1 MIQALK
7 RTRILQST
15 WTINKEETHMD
26 NIDNNNPVL
35 DNQVNDGA
43 QHQEQ
48 EKPNTEKMFSQS
60 ELDNIIE
67 KRLAKEQKRWEKKVK
82 EEADEA
88 ARMAQ
93 MSEAEKQEA
102 LFNKRVQEFE
112 EREAAFNKAQA
123 ALQREKMLNE
133 TNKQLSERGL
143 PLNFAEHI
151 MADTAENTLAN
162 IDAFEKEWQAAINK
176 AVDSKLRG
184 STPTSPVSKSNKPK
198 DVSKM
203 SFSEFAKYKND
214 NK

>member
-1 MIQALK
+1 
-7 RTRILQST
+7 
-15 WTINKEETHMD
+15 MD
-26 NIDNNNPVL
+26 IENNNPTQATEVP
-35 DNQVNDGA
+35 DGA
-43 QHQEQ
+43 QHQENNAAPV
-48 EKPNTEKMFSQS
+48 ENKEKMFSQS
-60 ELDNIIE
+60 ELDSIIE
-67 KRLAKEQKRWEKKVK
+67 KRLGKEKAKWEKKVK

-102 LFNKRVQEFE
+102 LFTKRVQEFE
-112 EREAAFNKAQA
+112 EREAAFNEAQA

-151 MADTAENTLAN
+151 MADTAEDTLAN
-162 IDAFEKEWQAAINK
+162 IEAFEKEWQAAINK

-184 STPTSPVSKSNKPK
+184 STPTSPVSKSKPK
-198 DVSKM
+198 DVAKM
-203 SFSEFAKYKND
+203 SFSEFAKYKNN

>member
-1 MIQALK
+1 
-7 RTRILQST
+7 
-15 WTINKEETHMD
+15 MD
-26 NIDNNNPVL
+26 IENNNPTQATEVP
-35 DNQVNDGA
+35 DGA
-43 QHQEQ
+43 QHQENNNAPV
-48 EKPNTEKMFSQS
+48 ENKEKMFSQS
-60 ELDNIIE
+60 ELDSIIE
-67 KRLAKEQKRWEKKVK
+67 KRLGKEKAKWEKKVK

-88 ARMAQ
+88 ARMAK

-102 LFNKRVQEFE
+102 LFTKRVQEFE
-112 EREAAFNKAQA
+112 EREAAFNEAQA

-184 STPTSPVSKSNKPK
+184 STPTSPVSKSKPK
-198 DVSKM
+198 DVAKM
-203 SFSEFAKYKND
+203 SFSDFAKYKN

>member
-1 MIQALK
+1 
-7 RTRILQST
+7 
-15 WTINKEETHMD
+15 MD
-26 NIDNNNPVL
+26 NIENNNPTQATEVP
-35 DNQVNDGA
+35 DGA
-43 QHQEQ
+43 QHQENNNAPV
-48 EKPNTEKMFSQS
+48 ENKEKMFSQS
-60 ELDNIIE
+60 ELDSIIE
-67 KRLAKEQKRWEKKVK
+67 KRIGKERAKWEKKVK

-102 LFNKRVQEFE
+102 LFIKRVQEFE
-112 EREAAFNKAQA
+112 EREAAFNEAQA

-151 MADTAENTLAN
+151 MADTAEDTLAN
-162 IDAFEKEWQAAINK
+162 IEAFEKEWQNAINK

-198 DVSKM
+198 DVAKM
-203 SFSEFAKYKND
+203 SFSEFAKYKN

>member
-1 MIQALK
+1 M
-7 RTRILQST
+7 
-15 WTINKEETHMD
+15 E
-26 NIDNNNPVL
+26 NIDNNNPQATEVP
-35 DNQVNDGA
+35 DGA
-43 QHQEQ
+43 QHQENNAAPV
-48 EKPNTEKMFSQS
+48 ENKEKMFSQS
-60 ELDNIIE
+60 ELDSIIE
-67 KRLAKEQKRWEKKVK
+67 KRLGKEKAKWEKKIK

-102 LFNKRVQEFE
+102 LFTKRVQEFE
-112 EREAAFNKAQA
+112 EREAAFNEAQA

-184 STPTSPVSKSNKPK
+184 STPTSPVSKSKPK
-198 DVSKM
+198 DVAKM

-214 NK
+214 TK

>member
-1 MIQALK
+1 
-7 RTRILQST
+7 
-15 WTINKEETHMD
+15 MD
-26 NIDNNNPVL
+26 NIENNNPTQATEVP
-35 DNQVNDGA
+35 DGA
-43 QHQEQ
+43 QHQENNNAPV
-48 EKPNTEKMFSQS
+48 ENKEKMFSQS
-60 ELDNIIE
+60 ELDSIIE
-67 KRLAKEQKRWEKKVK
+67 KRLGKEKAKWEKKVK

-102 LFNKRVQEFE
+102 LFTKRVQEFE
-112 EREAAFNKAQA
+112 EREAAFNEAQA

-151 MADTAENTLAN
+151 MADTAEDTLAN

-184 STPTSPVSKSNKPK
+184 STPTSPISKNNKPK
-198 DVSKM
+198 DVAKM
-203 SFSEFAKYKND
+203 SFSDYIKYKND

>member
-1 MIQALK
+1 
-7 RTRILQST
+7 
-15 WTINKEETHMD
+15 MD
-26 NIDNNNPVL
+26 NIDNNTTQATEVP
-35 DNQVNDGA
+35 DGA
-43 QHQEQ
+43 QHQENNAAPV
-48 EKPNTEKMFSQS
+48 ENKEKMFSQS
-60 ELDNIIE
+60 ELDSIIE
-67 KRLAKEQKRWEKKVK
+67 KRIGKERAKWEKKVK

-88 ARMAQ
+88 ARMAK

-102 LFNKRVQEFE
+102 LFTKRVQEFE
-112 EREAAFNKAQA
+112 EREAAFNQAQA

-203 SFSEFAKYKND
+203 SFSDFAKYKQD

>member
-1 MIQALK
+1 
-7 RTRILQST
+7 
-15 WTINKEETHMD
+15 MD
-26 NIDNNNPVL
+26 NIENNNPTQATEVP
-35 DNQVNDGA
+35 DGA
-43 QHQEQ
+43 QHQENNAAPV
-48 EKPNTEKMFSQS
+48 ENKEKMFSQS
-60 ELDNIIE
+60 ELDSIIE
-67 KRLAKEQKRWEKKVK
+67 KRLGKEKAKWEKKVK

-88 ARMAQ
+88 ARMAK

-102 LFNKRVQEFE
+102 LFTKRVQEFE
-112 EREAAFNKAQA
+112 EREAAFNEAQA

-184 STPTSPVSKSNKPK
+184 STPTSPVSKSKPK
-198 DVSKM
+198 DVAKM
-203 SFSEFAKYKND
+203 SFSEFAKYKN

>member
-1 MIQALK
+1 
-7 RTRILQST
+7 
-15 WTINKEETHMD
+15 MD
-26 NIDNNNPVL
+26 NIENNNPTQATEVP
-35 DNQVNDGA
+35 DGA
-43 QHQEQ
+43 QHQENNAAPV
-48 EKPNTEKMFSQS
+48 ENKEKMFSQA
-60 ELDNIIE
+60 ELDSIIE
-67 KRLAKEQKRWEKKVK
+67 KRLGKEKAKWEKKVK

-102 LFNKRVQEFE
+102 LFTKRVQEFE
-112 EREAAFNKAQA
+112 EREAAFNEAQA

-151 MADTAENTLAN
+151 MADTAEDTLAN
-162 IDAFEKEWQAAINK
+162 IEAFEKEWQAAINK

-198 DVSKM
+198 DTSKM
-203 SFSEFAKYKND
+203 SFSEFAKYKN

>member
-1 MIQALK
+1 
-7 RTRILQST
+7 
-15 WTINKEETHMD
+15 MD
-26 NIDNNNPVL
+26 NIENNNPTQATEVP
-35 DNQVNDGA
+35 DGA
-43 QHQEQ
+43 QHQENNNAPV
-48 EKPNTEKMFSQS
+48 ENKEKMFSQS
-60 ELDNIIE
+60 ELDSIIE
-67 KRLAKEQKRWEKKVK
+67 KRLGKEKAKWEKKVK

-102 LFNKRVQEFE
+102 LFTKRVQEFE
-112 EREAAFNKAQA
+112 EREAAFNEAQA

-184 STPTSPVSKSNKPK
+184 STPTSPVSKSKPK
-198 DVSKM
+198 DVAKM

-214 NK
+214 TK

>member
-1 MIQALK
+1 
-7 RTRILQST
+7 
-15 WTINKEETHMD
+15 MD
-26 NIDNNNPVL
+26 IENNNPTQATEVP
-35 DNQVNDGA
+35 DGA
-43 QHQEQ
+43 QHQENNNAPV
-48 EKPNTEKMFSQS
+48 ENKEKMFSQS
-60 ELDNIIE
+60 ELDSIIE
-67 KRLAKEQKRWEKKVK
+67 KRLGKEKAKWEKKVK

-102 LFNKRVQEFE
+102 LFIKRVQEFE
-112 EREAAFNKAQA
+112 EREAAFNEAQA

-151 MADTAENTLAN
+151 MADTAEDTLAN
-162 IDAFEKEWQAAINK
+162 IEAFEKEWQAAINK

-184 STPTSPVSKSNKPK
+184 STPTSPISKSNKPK
-198 DVSKM
+198 DVAKM
-203 SFSEFAKYKND
+203 SFSEYAKYKND

>member
-1 MIQALK
+1 
-7 RTRILQST
+7 
-15 WTINKEETHMD
+15 MD
-26 NIDNNNPVL
+26 NIENNNPTQATEVP
-35 DNQVNDGA
+35 DGA
-43 QHQEQ
+43 QHQENNAAPV
-48 EKPNTEKMFSQS
+48 ENKEKMFSQS
-60 ELDNIIE
+60 ELDSIIE
-67 KRLAKEQKRWEKKVK
+67 KRLSKEKAKWEKKVK

-102 LFNKRVQEFE
+102 LFTKRVQEFE
-112 EREAAFNKAQA
+112 EREAAFNEAQA
-123 ALQREKMLNE
+123 ALQREKMLTE

-162 IDAFEKEWQAAINK
+162 IEAFEKEWQAAINK

-184 STPTSPVSKSNKPK
+184 STPTSPVSKSKPK
-198 DVSKM
+198 DVAKM
-203 SFSEFAKYKND
+203 SFSEFAKYKNN

>member
-1 MIQALK
+1 
-7 RTRILQST
+7 
-15 WTINKEETHMD
+15 MD

-67 KRLAKEQKRWEKKVK
+67 KRLSKERAKWEKKVK

-88 ARMAQ
+88 ARLAT

-102 LFNKRVQEFE
+102 LFTKRVQEFE
-112 EREAAFNKAQA
+112 EREAAFNEAQA

-143 PLNFAEHI
+143 PLNFAEKI
-151 MADTAENTLAN
+151 MASTAEDTLAN
-162 IDAFEKEWQAAINK
+162 IEAFEKEWQAAINK

-184 STPTSPVSKSNKPK
+184 STPTSPISKSNKPK
-198 DVSKM
+198 DVAKM
-203 SFSEFAKYKND
+203 SFSEYAKYKND